1 MRRSTGKALVAGGA
15 AVLACS
21 LAGCT
26 TSQDVPA
33 RSAAQRFHQAIA
45 EGDGAGACTLLS
57 IRTRAELE
65 TSAQAPCEEAVL
77 DEAVPQVLD
86 RTAAVRVFGVMAQ
99 VTFDVPGDE
108 PPETV
113 FLSRYD
119 EGWRVTSA
127 GCVETTAA
135 TPYDCQ
141 VSGG

>member
-1 MRRSTGKALVAGGA
+1 MRRSTGKVLVTGA
-15 AVLACS
+15 AVALACS
-21 LAGCT
+21 LAACGA
-26 TSQDVPA
+26 SQVAPA
-33 RSAAQRFHQAIA
+33 RSVAQRFHQALA
-45 EGDGAGACTLLS
+45 TGDGAAACTLLS

-77 DEAVPQVLD
+77 AEDVPEVLD
-86 RTAAVRVFGVMAQ
+86 RTAGVHVFGVMAQ

-135 TPYDCQ
+135 TPYDCP